1 MRAHAMQ
8 ETFVSY
14 VSDALTAL
22 VTLVRGDYAA
32 LQKQVECSHE
42 GYAKESDSHCVT
54 CGYQGIHDLF

>member
-22 VTLVRGDYAA
+22 VTLFLGDYAA
-32 LQKQVECSHE
+32 LQKQAECPHE
-42 GYAKESDSHCVT
+42 GYAQERDTHCVK